1 MAPFIT
7 HTEYKSNKNNKQSQ
21 NVPESRGLPLPEMH
35 SDETHTLNAQNMI
48 FVIFYDLSRSRSHTS
63 KLENL
68 AYIQVFLV
76 IVFLAPWL
84 RTTNVKCSELTSSYF

>member
-1 MAPFIT
+1 MF
-7 HTEYKSNKNNKQSQ
+7 Q
-21 NVPESRGLPLPEMH
+21 NHEGYLCRKC

-76 IVFLAPWL
+76 IVFLVIVFLAPWL